1 MLMQGLPGSLPEAAE
16 ISRRRKLLGRS
27 EDPGY
32 TAGSGFDM
40 SVLQR
45 KDDVISQCTQSVLCD
60 DDVWDI
66 DDAVVDIYA
75 INLQLGAMAVCT
87 GESPQC
93 SNRKTPWQLMH
104 VCELG

>member
-1 MLMQGLPGSLPEAAE
+1 MQGLPGSLPEAADLN
-16 ISRRRKLLGRS
+16 RRRRLLGRS

-32 TAGSGFDM
+32 TPGSGFDM

-45 KDDVISQCTQSVLCD
+45 KDDIISQCTQSVRCD
-60 DDVWDI
+60 DRVRDV

-87 GESPQC
+87 GEIL
-93 SNRKTPWQLMH
+93 NRNKCRNFKGINHSCVLS
-104 VCELG
+104 L

>member
-1 MLMQGLPGSLPEAAE
+1 MQGLPGSLPKAAAAG
-16 ISRRRKLLGRS
+16 RRRRLLGRS

-45 KDDVISQCTQSVLCD
+45 KEDVISQCTQSVLCD
-60 DDVWDI
+60 NDVSDI
-66 DDAVVDIYA
+66 NDAVVDIYA

-87 GESPQC
+87 GGALC
-93 SNRKTPWQLMH
+93 
-104 VCELG
+104 

>member
-1 MLMQGLPGSLPEAAE
+1 V
-16 ISRRRKLLGRS
+16 RS

-32 TAGSGFDM
+32 TPGSGFDM

-45 KDDVISQCTQSVLCD
+45 KSDVISQCTQSVLCD
-60 DDVWDI
+60 PNINHDRM

-87 GESPQC
+87 GRSLSLPSP
-93 SNRKTPWQLMH
+93 KK
-104 VCELG
+104 VCNHPARCTIFCMP